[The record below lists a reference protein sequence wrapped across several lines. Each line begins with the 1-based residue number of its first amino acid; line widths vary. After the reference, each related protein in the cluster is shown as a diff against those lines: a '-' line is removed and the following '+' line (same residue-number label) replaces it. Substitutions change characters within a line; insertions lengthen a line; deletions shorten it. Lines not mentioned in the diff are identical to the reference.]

1 MVHIPVL
8 EKEII
13 KYLDPKTNQN
23 FIDATID
30 GGGHAK
36 AILKRIYPNG
46 KLLGIDLNKN
56 LLNIAKK
63 ELSPFKKQL
72 ILIEDNFSN
81 LSKIVQKYKFSKIEG
96 ILFDLGISNFYLEK
110 FKNGFSFKKEN
121 QNLDM
126 RFSEKNNLTAEKI
139 INQFSENSLFKIFK
153 NYGEERFSKQIAK
166 EIVHQRKFKRIK
178 KVQDLNKI
186 IKKAVPAKF
195 LSNKVFVRIFQAL
208 RIQVNNELEN
218 LKNGLNDAY
227 QILNKNGKIAVIS
240 YHSLEDR
247 IVKNFFRDL
256 EKVNKLK
263 ILTKKP
269 IIPTIEEIKK
279 NPKSRSAKLRIAIKI

>member
-1 MVHIPVL
+1 MIHIPVL

-139 INQFSENSLFKIFK
+139 INRFSENSLFKIFK

-208 RIQVNNELEN
+208 RIRVNNELEN